1 MGSMPEGPRIDKP
14 QTVAP
19 KPHAGRVARRRRR
32 EPSAL
37 VVLREAQMTGDRIV
51 HRGEE
56 TVDAADE
63 VAPGDIGFDEI
74 RRELEE
80 QALGRDRDAAQLEI
94 MRLLIGVPV
103 ELVELVPER
112 PDREVM

>member
-1 MGSMPEGPRIDKP
+1 
-14 QTVAP
+14 
-19 KPHAGRVARRRRR
+19 
-32 EPSAL
+32 
-37 VVLREAQMTGDRIV
+37 MTGDRIV

-80 QALGRDRDAAQLEI
+80 QAPGRDRDAAQLEI

-103 ELVELVPER
+103 ELIELVAEPR
-112 PDREVM
+112 APRSDG